1 MMKLDLES
9 LETSFD
15 LVAAR
20 GDELVKLF
28 YARLFSAAPEV
39 RALFAGTDFR
49 QQRSKLLGTLVLLR
63 ESLRNLDAIVP
74 ALRALGARH
83 VAYGAEPE
91 HYPVVADVLIGA
103 MAAIAGP
110 AWRPEYER
118 AWSAA
123 LEVVSGAMLEGAR
136 SAKEE
141 AA

>member
-1 MMKLDLES
+1 MHLDLES

-15 LVAAR
+15 VVAAR

-28 YARLFSAAPEV
+28 YARLFATAPAV
-39 RALFAGTDFR
+39 AGLFAGTDFR

-63 ESLRNLDAIVP
+63 KSLRDLDTIVP

-110 AWRPEYER
+110 AWRPEHER

-123 LEVVSGAMLEGAR
+123 LEIVSGAMLEGAR